1 MGEAFTRMDDGR
13 QFPSLRQVVLDSTDA
28 RVLAEFYRR
37 LLGFAYRPGDEP
49 PAPGQD
55 DERGR
60 DWLVIH
66 DPADSGKRIAF
77 QQVAALRESTW
88 PDDEVPQQL
97 HLDLTVP
104 TMTELDAQHS
114 RATALGARL
123 RLDRSDDETEPLRV
137 YADPSGHPFCIF
149 VAPML

>member
-1 MGEAFTRMDDGR
+1 MDGG
-13 QFPSLRQVVLDSTDA
+13 QSFPSLRQVVLDTTDA
-28 RVLAEFYRR
+28 RALAEFYRK

-66 DPADSGKRIAF
+66 DPEDPRKRIAF
-77 QQVAALRESTW
+77 QQVAVLHQSTW

-114 RATALGARL
+114 RAMALGARL
-123 RLDRSDDETEPLRV
+123 RLDRSDDEHEPLRV
-137 YADPSGHPFCIF
+137 YVDPSGHPFCIF
-149 VAPML
+149 VAP